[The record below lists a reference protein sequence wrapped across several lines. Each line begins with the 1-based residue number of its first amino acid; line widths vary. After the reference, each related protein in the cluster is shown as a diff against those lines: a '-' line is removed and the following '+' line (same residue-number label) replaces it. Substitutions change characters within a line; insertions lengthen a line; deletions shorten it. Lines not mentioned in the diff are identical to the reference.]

1 MSPVLFGPVQQA
13 RDYEARA
20 ELAERQ
26 AARARDDQER
36 QAFLEIA
43 RLWRRLAEDRRRQ
56 RGERNG
62 E

>member
-1 MSPVLFGPVQQA
+1 VQQA